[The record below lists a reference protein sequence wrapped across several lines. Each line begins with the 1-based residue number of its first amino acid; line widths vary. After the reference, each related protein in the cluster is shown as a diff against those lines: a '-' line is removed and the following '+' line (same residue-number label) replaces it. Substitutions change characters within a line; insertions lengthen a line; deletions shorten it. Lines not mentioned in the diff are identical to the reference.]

1 MFFTLVIP
9 AYNCEKTINRLLD
22 SVVEQ
27 HEDDL
32 KVIVIDDSDHEG
44 LYEEFIK
51 DYEKELHIEYYP
63 RRSELY
69 TIHCPSNT
77 RHDGLLRALEEDT
90 EYIFFADCDDE
101 FVPNKLKTIKKTI
114 KMAKYPEVLFTPFY
128 EWDEKT
134 GEQKK
139 LHTDRAWLH
148 GNFYKKDFLKK
159 NDIQFQ
165 IDLVSHEDV
174 CFSSLVG
181 CYLIPLEKD
190 VYAINEIIYKWYYR
204 DASES
209 HSDVAIKGAKDQF
222 IETHF
227 GDYLEAAINPSIIAK
242 SKYPDFILS
251 YCQNAISGLVAGY
264 FYIQGS
270 IFINN
275 YRAARKNY
283 AIFKDK
289 VIQVIEEF
297 GIEPE
302 GIVRLAYQ
310 NNDTFNYMR
319 EECKKS
325 IGNYVEEKSFKD
337 FIFELEL
344 YK

>member
-1 MFFTLVIP
+1 MFFTLIIP

-27 HEDDL
+27 HEPDL

-51 DYEKELHIEYYP
+51 DYERELNIEYYP
-63 RRSELY
+63 RRNELY
-69 TIHCPSNT
+69 TTHCPGNT
-77 RHDGLLRALEEDT
+77 RHDGLLRALKEKT
-90 EYIFFADCDDE
+90 EYIFFADHDDE
-101 FVPNKLKTIKKTI
+101 FIPNKLPMIKQALK
-114 KMAKYPEVLFTPFY
+114 KAKYPNELFTPFY

-134 GEQKK
+134 GQQRK
-139 LHTDRAWLH
+139 LHMDRAWLH
-148 GNFYKKDFLKK
+148 GNFYKKSFLQKYK
-159 NDIQFQ
+159 IQFQ
-165 IDLVSHEDV
+165 IDLISHEDV
-174 CFSSLVG
+174 YFNSLVG
-181 CYLIPLEKD
+181 CYLIAEKTD
-190 VYAINEIIYKWYYR
+190 ISIVEEPIYKWYYR

-209 HSDVAIKGAKDQF
+209 HHEVALNGAEDQF

-227 GDYLEAAINPSIIAK
+227 MDYLEAAINPNILAK
-242 SKYPDFILS
+242 DQYPEAAMN

-264 FYIQGS
+264 FYFQGS
-270 IFINN
+270 LFLGNYKMCKIN
-275 YRAARKNY
+275 YEF
-283 AIFKDK
+283 FKQMLLK
-289 VIQVIEEF
+289 VMKSF
-297 GIEPE
+297 GIAPE

-325 IGNYVEEKSFKD
+325 IGNYVEDKSFKD
-337 FIFELEL
+337 FIYSIEL